1 MGEAKLG
8 VDIRRGSGCWAS
20 KQQIYFSILHKLVL
34 FLKVFK
40 VAVFLLDSEFLK
52 GKYYLIL
59 IFEYLAPS
67 EVPGSVSV
75 C

>member
-8 VDIRRGSGCWAS
+8 ADIRRGNGRWPS
-20 KQQIYFSILHKLVL
+20 KQQIHFSILHKLVL
-34 FLKVFK
+34 FLKVLK
-40 VAVFLLDSEFLK
+40 VAIFLLDSEFLK